1 MIEFTDINKN
11 LPYGQNMGGVQ
22 QAIYFGY
29 HADVASFPAKPVNP
43 VTLEANATL
52 TGNLV
57 MKPGKRMFKRIH
69 PSVTIFG
76 KTYRC
81 IALQEI
87 NEL

>member
-1 MIEFTDINKN
+1 
-11 LPYGQNMGGVQ
+11 
-22 QAIYFGY
+22 
-29 HADVASFPAKPVNP
+29 
-43 VTLEANATL
+43 
-52 TGNLV
+52 